1 MKGNDN
7 SVFPSLSVATYLTI
21 EKPLEPPVAFNV
33 TATAAIVSWEP
44 LNDVD
49 GYSLRLNKVEV
60 YRGLNTSTVVS
71 NLQPNITYFLT
82 VAGVASWG
90 TNGRDGP
97 KSNFTT
103 LVG

>member
-1 MKGNDN
+1 M
-7 SVFPSLSVATYLTI
+7 PLCISVATYLTI
-21 EKPLEPPVAFNV
+21 EMSALPPVVLNITFSSAN
-33 TATAAIVSWEP
+33 VSWEP
-44 LNDVD
+44 LSDVD

-60 YRGLNTSTVVS
+60 YRGLDTSTVVT
-71 NLQPNITYFLT
+71 NLQPNMTYFLT

-103 LVG
+103 LLH